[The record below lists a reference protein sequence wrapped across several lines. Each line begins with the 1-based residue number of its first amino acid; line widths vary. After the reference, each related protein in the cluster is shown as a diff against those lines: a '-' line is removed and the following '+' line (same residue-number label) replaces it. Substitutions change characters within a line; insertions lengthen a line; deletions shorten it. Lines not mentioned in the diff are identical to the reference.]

1 MKISTISAVLLIML
15 MFCAEVFAQNGPYN
29 PFSPGLPGYG
39 VGPQSPYNPLATD
52 PPKIYDSQ
60 GVYRGEYSSS
70 VLRPDSI
77 SNGVSRFGNPMSPD
91 SIFNPLNTFGGP
103 FQADP
108 WYPTEPMFMAPAY
121 GR

>member
-52 PPKIYDSQ
+52 PPKIYGSD
-60 GVYRGEYSSS
+60 GTYYGEYSASN
-70 VLRPDSI
+70 LRPDSI
-77 SNGVSRFGNPMSPD
+77 NNPVGRYGNPVSPE
-91 SIFNPLNTFGGP
+91 SLNNPLNMFGGAS
-103 FQADP
+103 QADP
-108 WYPTEPMFMAPAY
+108 WYPMAPAY